1 MEVTIRNTSV
11 TKIPCDILIVGLYK
25 NAKETTETLKLL
37 DQALSSHLSSIIST
51 PSNCSEFGKVT
62 AIYTL
67 GAIKAKQILLIGIGN
82 KEELTN
88 DKVRSLSAI
97 AIRAAKKSN
106 PSAIAFSLQDWGPYI
121 NRMDLQG
128 VSQAIVEGALLGTY
142 QFNYYKTAGETT
154 DVTLIKS
161 LYLIENDEKNVKELS
176 KGIHMALI
184 TGSSVNLARDLVNHP
199 SQYMTP
205 SRMALQAKKIAQENT
220 LELSILEKEDMKHEK
235 MHALLSVSQGSI
247 EPPKLIV
254 LKYIGDA
261 NNKQITAFV
270 GKGVTFD
277 SGGISIKPSLNMGE
291 MKDDMAGGAAVLG
304 AMAAIGQLRPK
315 VNILGIIPCVENMPS
330 GQAYKPGDVIYSM
343 SGKTIEIISTDAEGR
358 LILADAI
365 TYAIK
370 LGATHIIDI
379 ATLTGA
385 CVVALGSVASGLIT
399 NDAGFSRQVL
409 QAAEST
415 GEKMW
420 ELPNFSEYKK
430 DIKSDIADVKNSG
443 GRMAG
448 AITAG
453 LFIEEFVENMP
464 WVHID
469 IAGTANIEK
478 EDGYNPKGGTGVGTR
493 TLIQLAQ
500 TINNHDS

>member
-1 MEVTIRNTSV
+1 MKIAVIDKSIVQTSCNT
-11 TKIPCDILIVGLYK
+11 LIVSLYK
-25 NAKETTETLKLL
+25 NTKETTPIVNIL
-37 DQALSSHLSSIIST
+37 DQALSGYLSSIILAQ
-51 PSNCSEFGKVT
+51 PNCSEFGEIT
-62 AIYTL
+62 IIYTL
-67 GAIKAKQILLIGIGN
+67 GVIEAKHIMLVGMGD
-82 KEELTN
+82 KEDLTT
-88 DKVRSLSAI
+88 DKIRSSAAI
-97 AIRAAKKSN
+97 AIRAAKKIHS
-106 PSAIAFSLQDWGPYI
+106 SSIAFIPSDLLTRT
-121 NRMDLQG
+121 NDLQTIA
-128 VSQAIVEGALLGTY
+128 QAIIEGTLLGSY
-142 QFNYYKTAGETT
+142 QFNYYKTKNT
-154 DVTLIKS
+154 DVPLKD
-161 LYLIENDEKNVKELS
+161 LFLIENDQNNTASLH
-176 KGIHMALI
+176 KGIHLASI
-184 TGSSVNLARDLVNHP
+184 IGPSVNLARDLVNHP

-205 SRMALQAKKIAQENT
+205 TKMALHAQEIAQENN
-220 LELSILEKEDMKHEK
+220 LELLILEKEDMISEK

-247 EPPKLIV
+247 QLPKLII
-254 LKYIGDA
+254 LKYMGDT
-261 NNKQITAFV
+261 NSKHLTAFV

-304 AMAAIGQLRPK
+304 AMAAIGQLKPK

-330 GQAYKPGDVIYSM
+330 GQAFKPGDVICSM

-365 TYAIK
+365 TYANK
-370 LGATHIIDI
+370 LGATQIIDI

-385 CVVALGSVASGLIT
+385 CVVALGSVTSGLIT
-399 NDAGFSRQVL
+399 NDANFCRQVL
-409 QAAEST
+409 QASADT

-430 DIKSDIADVKNSG
+430 DIQSNIADLKNSG

-453 LFIEEFVENMP
+453 LFIEEFVENTP

-478 EDGYNPKGGTGVGTR
+478 EDGYNLKGGTGVGTR

-500 TINNHDS
+500 NMSQL